1 MPKKIVYFIIFKFS
15 RNKYWAFTQMGKNSK
30 IINKTKGLLFYKFL
44 GTGGRNGFSL
54 WPDWSTYALLTTW
67 ENEKDAKK
75 FISKSEIISLYKQKA
90 KSIRLLTLETFK
102 SHGKWDG
109 INPFESN
116 NSSTILEKKK
126 IAIITRAT
134 LNWSKLFAFWKS
146 VPHSSTAIKEAK
158 GVLYY
163 KGIGELPFIQQATI
177 SIWNSLD
184 DVISF
189 AYNSKKH
196 ADIIKKTRKEKWYK
210 EELFSR
216 FIILEDKQIS

>member
-1 MPKKIVYFIIFKFS
+1 
-15 RNKYWAFTQMGKNSK
+15 MGKNSK
-30 IINKTKGLLFYKFL
+30 LINKTNGLLFYKFL
-44 GTGGRNGFSL
+44 GTGGSNGFSL

-67 ENEKDAKK
+67 KNEEDAKK
-75 FISKSEIISLYKQKA
+75 FISNSQIISLYKQKV
-90 KSIRLLTLETFK
+90 KSIRLLTLESFK
-102 SHGKWDG
+102 SHGNWDG

-116 NSSTILEKKK
+116 NSNTILEKKK

-184 DVISF
+184 DVLNF

-216 FIILEDKQIS
+216 FIILEDKQIF

>member
-1 MPKKIVYFIIFKFS
+1 
-15 RNKYWAFTQMGKNSK
+15 
-30 IINKTKGLLFYKFL
+30 
-44 GTGGRNGFSL
+44 
-54 WPDWSTYALLTTW
+54 
-67 ENEKDAKK
+67 
-75 FISKSEIISLYKQKA
+75 LYKQKT
-90 KSIRLLTLETFK
+90 KSIHLLTLEPFK

-116 NSSTILEKKK
+116 NSNTILEKKK

-184 DVISF
+184 DVLNF

-216 FIILEDKQIS
+216 FIILEDKQIF

>member
-1 MPKKIVYFIIFKFS
+1 
-15 RNKYWAFTQMGKNSK
+15 MGKNSK
-30 IINKTKGLLFYKFL
+30 LINKTKGLLFYKFL

-67 ENEKDAKK
+67 ENEEDAKK
-75 FISKSEIISLYKQKA
+75 FINKGEIISLYKQKT
-90 KSIRLLTLETFK
+90 KSIHLLTLEPFK

-116 NSSTILEKKK
+116 NSNTILEKKK

-184 DVISF
+184 DVLNF

-216 FIILEDKQIS
+216 FIILEDKQIF

>member
-1 MPKKIVYFIIFKFS
+1 
-15 RNKYWAFTQMGKNSK
+15 MGKNNK
-30 IINKTKGLLFYKFL
+30 LINKTKGLLFYKFL

-67 ENEKDAKK
+67 ENEEDAKK
-75 FISKSEIISLYKQKA
+75 FINKGEIISLYKQKTE
-90 KSIRLLTLETFK
+90 SIRLLTLEPFK
-102 SHGKWDG
+102 SYGKWDG

-116 NSSTILEKKK
+116 NSNTILEKKK

-184 DVISF
+184 DVLNF

-216 FIILEDKQIS
+216 FIILEDKQIF